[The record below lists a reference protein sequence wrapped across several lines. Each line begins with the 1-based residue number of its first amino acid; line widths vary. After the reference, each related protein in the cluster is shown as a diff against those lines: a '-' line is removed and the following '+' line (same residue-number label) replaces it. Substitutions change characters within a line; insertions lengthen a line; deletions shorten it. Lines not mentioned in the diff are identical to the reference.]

1 VRYWVDRHVSSIFV
15 VRSNEVRNHDGG
27 LFLFT
32 VESRV
37 LDIYVFVLN
46 DGGSTAVQISHT
58 HLPSYRCA
66 YCWYYGFGSICG
78 EMTNASVI
86 KL

>member
-46 DGGSTAVQISHT
+46 DGGGTAVADF
-58 HLPSYRCA
+58 A
-66 YCWYYGFGSICG
+66 YTLAVVSMCLLLVLWILVVFAGR
-78 EMTNASVI
+78 
-86 KL
+86 